1 MKYVVES
8 DKTVAQATEDL
19 RAAVERHGFGV
30 LHEYDLQATLAG
42 KGYELENE
50 CRILEIC
57 NPGQALD
64 VLSRDMDMNIMLP
77 CRVSVYSDH
86 GRTRIAM
93 ARPTLMLRQLSESPG
108 LMDVAEEV
116 EQKTTAMIEDA
127 R

>member
-8 DKTVAQATEDL
+8 EKPVAQATEDL
-19 RAAVERHGFGV
+19 KAAVSRHGFGV
-30 LHEYDLQATLAG
+30 LHEYDLKATLAS
-42 KGYELENE
+42 KGFELEDE

-57 NPGQALD
+57 NPKQAHE
-64 VLSRDMDMNIMLP
+64 VLSREMDMNIMLP
-77 CRVSVYSDH
+77 CRVSVYSDR

-93 ARPTLMLRQLSESPG
+93 ARPTLLLRQLSESPK

-116 EQKTTAMIEDA
+116 EQKTTAMIEEA